1 MGGELVQAKSGSW
14 VCVQAR
20 LYQILKCRGEGSL
33 VGPVW
38 KALEDLVVLLEGD
51 VADHE
56 VVQQDAQTPHGEA
69 ARGIPSRQE
78 PLWWGVHAG
87 AFKVIV
93 EPINEVSAGSEVY
106 QADLFGPRVDQD
118 VLVFQVAVENPSVV
132 AQKNCLEDLG
142 KKVPRCGFFQ
152 WTTFTDVVEEV
163 LKGMRVLANRS

>member
-1 MGGELVQAKSGSW
+1 MGGELFQAKSASW

-33 VGPVW
+33 VGPVR

-69 ARGIPSRQE
+69 ARGISSRQE
-78 PLWWGVHAG
+78 PLWRGVHAG

-118 VLVFQVAVENPSVV
+118 VLVFQVAVENPAVV
-132 AQKNCLEDLG
+132 TQ
-142 KKVPRCGFFQ
+142 
-152 WTTFTDVVEEV
+152 
-163 LKGMRVLANRS
+163 